1 MPTIFKT
8 LPNGRTVTREVTPSE
23 YINDGWA
30 TNGWAAPTK
39 LQELAEK
46 VITDRTVNSLKQ
58 KSNDELRG
66 LQREWKIIKKLPNG
80 QWAVRRVYGGE
91 FLNEGWKDQGWIIPS
106 YMHVT
111 GQKPASTSNL
121 AKDYYIRR
129 ILNQQNWWRP
139 KRSVDQARAFY
150 RPMTALI
157 NQELGHNSKEDI
169 AKLQSGLYKPNPKWR
184 EWLNRGQIWMAQRWR
199 KLYRQSLK
207 GPADTRHATRVELYK
222 RYNDRVRAPP
232 KVIPVEREKIPK
244 TNRWRH
250 WPRLH

>member
-23 YINDGWA
+23 YINNGWA
-30 TNGWAAPTK
+30 TNGWAATSK

-46 VITDRTVNSLKQ
+46 VLTDRTINSLKQ
-58 KSNDELRG
+58 KSNEELRG
-66 LQREWKIIKKLPNG
+66 LQRKWTIAKKLPNG
-80 QWAVRRVYGGE
+80 RWVTRRVYGGE
-91 FLNEGWKDQGWIIPS
+91 YQHEGWAKQGWIIPS

-111 GQKPASTSNL
+111 GQKPASNSKL
-121 AKDYYIRR
+121 ARDYYIRR
-129 ILNQQNWWRP
+129 IINQQDWWRP

-157 NQELGHNSKEDI
+157 NQELGHNSQEDI

-184 EWLNRGQIWMAQRWR
+184 QWLNKGQIWMAQRWKR
-199 KLYRQSLK
+199 LYRQSLK
-207 GPADTRHATRVELYK
+207 GPAGQRHATRVELYK

-232 KVIPVEREKIPK
+232 KVIPVEREKLPQ
-244 TNRWRH
+244 NYNYRH
-250 WPRLH
+250 IYTH